1 MHQNKKKTYTK
12 ENIIKNIFESVGL
25 PQSYSKTI
33 LEDLLASFKEIL
45 ITDDKL
51 IIKNFGTFFINQ
63 KNSRIGR
70 NPKTKE
76 EHQISK
82 RKVISFKASVSIK
95 KYLNKIL

>member
-12 ENIIKNIFESVGL
+12 ENIIKNIFEAVGL
-25 PQSYSKTI
+25 QQSYSKSI
-33 LEDLLASFKEIL
+33 LKDLLAIFKEIL
-45 ITDDKL
+45 ITDNKL

-63 KNSRIGR
+63 KNSRVGR

-95 KYLNKIL
+95 KHLNKI

>member
-1 MHQNKKKTYTK
+1 MAT
-12 ENIIKNIFESVGL
+12 
-25 PQSYSKTI
+25 
-33 LEDLLASFKEIL
+33 FKEIL
-45 ITDDKL
+45 ITDNKL